1 MKIMTKEEIEEIKS
15 LLKGLAGISNFKS
28 TGDRVDKMI
37 VVLDNELSKLHQPT
51 VSVAVC
57 DCLPSEANFIYD
69 DIPCNWCTN
78 CGRKKQTE
86 R

>member
-1 MKIMTKEEIEEIKS
+1 MEKEEIEEIKS

-51 VSVAVC
+51 VSGWLSDEECTDCGCLEEVC
-57 DCLPSEANFIYD
+57 KMIKGKCKNLAY
-69 DIPCNWCTN
+69 
-78 CGRKKQTE
+78 R
-86 R
+86 